1 MLPLTPL
8 SIRLAEDIAH
18 RIGLVTDQ
26 IAGATWGHTEQTI
39 DTVLDV
45 EDGPLARLATLM
57 ATASNRAQHF
67 GAEDRATRYARL
79 VNDLQDLLL
88 DYDAAIPQPTP
99 AVPTPVLAAAATAA
113 AARRGR

>member
-8 SIRLAEDIAH
+8 SVRLAEDLAH

-26 IAGATWGHTEQTI
+26 IAGATWSHTEQTI
-39 DTVLDV
+39 DTVLDG

-57 ATASNRAQHF
+57 ATASYRGQHF
-67 GAEDRATRYARL
+67 GADERATRYAQL
-79 VNDLQDLLL
+79 ANDLHDLLL
-88 DYDAAIPQPTP
+88 NYDAAIPQSTP
-99 AVPTPVLAAAATAA
+99 AAPAPVLAAAATAA